1 MIIDAF
7 RRSAPWQ
14 DSASVDMDHA
24 LRVEDTLA
32 HVRVVLFLLSLV
44 VAILDPLVATRPA
57 GALLLGLML
66 VYSLAGIVALR
77 ARKIRSPRDV
87 AMLHVVDTAGIL
99 VVLVFTGGAVSPFS
113 TLFLFVLLAAGYRW
127 GQRETWFTAAAGF
140 VVLGAHGVLLRLAQ
154 GPSSPDLQ
162 IVALRITYAGIGGV
176 LIGYMAETERVERHS
191 AWLVSTLL
199 SRVRAEAGAVA
210 AVQAVLDELMR
221 QFRATH
227 GVLAFDE
234 DGSNRVALW
243 HAERA
248 GDPSRRVAIR
258 LSQESKNADAIYS
271 FPIPPAAH
279 AFEVRRPRP
288 GSPPDAAGVMVAL
301 DARGARLNEVVP
313 ATPLL
318 GTPFHW
324 QTVFCVSAMA
334 GRGWTARL
342 FLFMPHDP
350 PVAREQLRYLRS
362 VTRQVGPALF
372 SLYLQRRLHSRAG
385 VADRARIS
393 LELHDGIIQAL
404 IGIEMQ
410 LEVLRREAAG
420 RVPDQVASQLT
431 TIQRLLGEEILDV
444 RDLMRLLKPEE
455 VDATRLVE
463 HLAAMVERFR
473 HRTSIQARVV
483 CDADEIDLT
492 PRACREVA
500 GIVQE
505 ALTNVR
511 KHSGAT
517 KVVVRLERSG
527 VDWTLT
533 VDDNGCGLDFEGH
546 LTQEEI
552 DVQRKGPDI
561 IKERVR
567 AIGGSLALR
576 SHRGSGTQIEVTI
589 PAKHY
594 A

>member
-1 MIIDAF
+1 MITDTF
-7 RRSAPWQ
+7 RRGAPWQ

-32 HVRVVLFLLSLV
+32 NVRVLLFLLSVLV
-44 VAILDPLVATRPA
+44 VTLDPLVAARPV
-57 GALLLGLML
+57 GALLLGPML
-66 VYSLAGIVALR
+66 VYSVAAIVALR
-77 ARKIRSPRDV
+77 ARRVRSPRDV
-87 AMLHVVDTAGIL
+87 AILHVVDTAGIL

-127 GQRETWFTAAAGF
+127 GQRETWMTATAG
-140 VVLGAHGVLLRLAQ
+140 VAVLGAHGVFLRLVQ
-154 GPSSPDLQ
+154 GPSSPDLHV
-162 IVALRITYAGIGGV
+162 VALRLAYAGIGGV
-176 LIGYMAETERVERHS
+176 LIGYMAEAERIRRHS
-191 AWLVSTLL
+191 AWLVSRLL

-221 QFRATH
+221 RFRASH
-227 GVLAFDE
+227 SVLAFDE
-234 DGSNRVALW
+234 DGSDRVALW

-258 LSQESKNADAIYS
+258 LTHESKSADATYS
-271 FPIPPAAH
+271 FPVPPAAD

-288 GSPPDAAGVMVAL
+288 GSPPDAPGVMVL
-301 DARGARLNEVVP
+301 DAMGAGLHKAVSV
-313 ATPLL
+313 AALL
-318 GTPFHW
+318 ATPFHW

-334 GRGWTARL
+334 GEGWTGRL
-342 FLFMPHDP
+342 YLFMPHDP

-362 VTRQVGPALF
+362 VARQLGPALF
-372 SLYLQRRLHSRAG
+372 NLYLQRRLQSRAG
-385 VADRARIS
+385 VTDRARLS
-393 LELHDGIIQAL
+393 RELHDGIIQAL

-420 RVPDQVASQLT
+420 KVPGEVASQLAA
-431 TIQRLLGEEILDV
+431 IQRLLGDEILDV

-463 HLAAMVERFR
+463 HLADMVERFR
-473 HRTSIQARVV
+473 HRTSIQARLV
-483 CDADEIDLT
+483 CDGDEIDLT

-505 ALTNVR
+505 ALANVR

-517 KVVVRLERSG
+517 SVVVRLERGG
-527 VDWTLT
+527 VNWTLA
-533 VDDNGCGLDFEGH
+533 VDDNGCGLDFEGR
-546 LTQEEI
+546 LTQDEI
-552 DVQRKGPDI
+552 DAQRKGPVI

-576 SHRGSGTQIEVTI
+576 SQPGFGTQVEVTI
-589 PAKHY
+589 PAKHHG
-594 A
+594 

>member
-14 DSASVDMDHA
+14 ESASVDMDHA

-44 VAILDPLVATRPA
+44 VATLDPLVATRSV

-66 VYSLAGIVALR
+66 LYSLGGIVALR
-77 ARKIRSPRDV
+77 ARKVRSPRDV
-87 AMLHVVDTAGIL
+87 AMLHVADVGGVL
-99 VVLVFTGGAVSPFS
+99 LVLVFTGGAVSPFS
-113 TLFLFVLLAAGYRW
+113 TLFLFILLAAGYRW
-127 GQRETWFTAAAGF
+127 GRRETWFTAAAG
-140 VVLGAHGVLLRLAQ
+140 VAVLGAHGVFLRLVQ
-154 GPSSPDLQ
+154 GPSSPDLHV
-162 IVALRITYAGIGGV
+162 VALRLAYTGIGGV
-176 LIGYMAETERVERHS
+176 LIGYMAETERIRRHS
-191 AWLVSTLL
+191 AWLVSRLL
-199 SRVRAEAGAVA
+199 SRVRGEAGAVA

-234 DGSNRVALW
+234 DGSDRVALW

-258 LSQESKNADAIYS
+258 LSHESKDADAIYS
-271 FPIPPAAH
+271 FPVPPAAD

-288 GSPPDAAGVMVAL
+288 GSPHDAAGVMAL
-301 DARGARLNEVVP
+301 DARGARLNETVL
-313 ATPLL
+313 AAPLL

-324 QTVFCVSAMA
+324 QTVFCVGAMA
-334 GRGWTARL
+334 DAGWTGRI

-372 SLYLQRRLHSRAG
+372 NLYLQRRLQSRAG
-385 VADRARIS
+385 VADRAR
-393 LELHDGIIQAL
+393 LARELHDGVIQAL

-420 RVPDQVASQLT
+420 KVPDQVASHLAA
-431 TIQRLLGEEILDV
+431 IQRLLGEEVLNV

-455 VDATRLVE
+455 VDAARLVE
-463 HLAAMVERFR
+463 HLADMVERFR
-473 HRTSIQARVV
+473 HRTGIEARLV
-483 CDADEIDLT
+483 CDSDEIDLT

-505 ALTNVR
+505 ALANVR

-517 KVVVRLERSG
+517 SVVVRLERGS
-527 VDWTLT
+527 VNWKLE

-546 LTQEEI
+546 LAQEEL
-552 DVQRKGPDI
+552 DAQRKGPVI
-561 IKERVR
+561 IKERAR
-567 AIGGSLALR
+567 AIGASLALR
-576 SHRGSGTQIEVTI
+576 SQRGFGTQIEVTI
-589 PAKHY
+589 PAKHH